1 MQNNMKINKVSNL
14 SGTITVPA
22 DKSITHRAIML
33 SSLADGKSVIN
44 NFLPSEDCFSTMN
57 AFRAMGVEIEENITS
72 LTVKGVGINGLRSPE
87 QNIYAGNSGTTTRLI
102 SGILA
107 GQNFSSIITG
117 DDSLSKRPMK
127 RVIEPL
133 KLMGADISAK
143 DGNFLPMTINGKGI
157 LNPIEYKSPVA
168 SAQVK
173 SCILLAGL
181 YADGITKVT
190 EPVKSRDHSE
200 RMLKAFGADV
210 SVDGLSVSIK
220 KCDKLF
226 AQNVDVPCDIS
237 SAAFF
242 LVAGLIVSNSNIK
255 ILNVNINPTRDGII
269 EVLKNMGAK
278 IHIDNIR
285 TVSGEEVA
293 DIEVSYCKLN
303 GTNIGAEIMPR
314 LIDEIPIIA
323 FAATQAD
330 GITKISGAKEL
341 RVKESD
347 RLSAI
352 ATQLIKMGAD
362 ITETEDG
369 LIIKGVSKLHG
380 NKVDSFKDHR
390 IAMMLSIA
398 GLIAEGETE
407 IIDSDCVNISFANFY
422 DVLKQICR

>member
-1 MQNNMKINKVSNL
+1 MKINKVSKL
-14 SGTITVPA
+14 SGVIAVPA

-33 SSLADGKSVIN
+33 SSLADGKSIIN

-57 AFRAMGVEIEENITS
+57 AFRNMGVEIEESKNT
-72 LTVKGVGINGLRSPE
+72 LTIKGLGINGLKAPK
-87 QNIYAGNSGTTTRLI
+87 QDIYAGNSGTTTRLI

-133 KLMGADISAK
+133 KLMGAYISAK
-143 DGNFLPMTINGKGI
+143 DGNLLPMTINGKGI

-210 SVDGLSVSIK
+210 SVDGLTVSIK
-220 KCDKLF
+220 KCDKLY

-323 FAATQAD
+323 LAATQAD

-398 GLIAEGETE
+398 GLVAEGETE

-422 DVLKQICR
+422 EVLNQICR

>member
-1 MQNNMKINKVSNL
+1 MKLNKISKL
-14 SGTITVPA
+14 KGIIKVPA

-33 SSLADGKSVIN
+33 SSLSDGKSVIN

-57 AFRAMGVEIEENITS
+57 AFRAMGVEIEENAAS
-72 LTVKGVGINGLRSPE
+72 LTIKGVGINGLKSPK

-107 GQNFSSIITG
+107 GQKFSSTITG

-143 DGNFLPMTINGKGI
+143 DGNFLPMTINAKGN
-157 LNPIEYKSPVA
+157 LHGIEYISPVA

-173 SCILLAGL
+173 SCVLLAGL

-210 SVDGLSVSIK
+210 SVDGLTVSIK

-242 LVAGLIVSNSNIK
+242 LVAGLIVPNSNIK

-269 EVLKNMGAK
+269 EVLKNMGAN
-278 IHIDNIR
+278 ITLDNIR

-293 DIEVSYCKLN
+293 DIEVCSSKLN
-303 GTNIGAEIMPR
+303 AVNIGAEIMPR

-323 FAATQAD
+323 LAATQAE
-330 GITKISGAKEL
+330 GTTKISGAKEL

-369 LIIKGVSKLHG
+369 LIIKGVSKLKG
-380 NKVDSFKDHR
+380 CKVDSFKDHR
-390 IAMMLSIA
+390 IAMMLSVA
-398 GLIAEGETE
+398 GLIADGETE

-422 DVLKQICR
+422 DILKELI